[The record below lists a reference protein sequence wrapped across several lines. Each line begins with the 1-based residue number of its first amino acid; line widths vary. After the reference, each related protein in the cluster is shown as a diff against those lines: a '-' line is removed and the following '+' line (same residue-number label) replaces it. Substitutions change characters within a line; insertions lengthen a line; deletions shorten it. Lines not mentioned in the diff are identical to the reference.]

1 MRWNRFALGRTARVL
16 FASSC
21 LLLAG
26 CAAVMQT
33 AVSHDPLP
41 PLAPGNARLIIYRER
56 AELCDSQ
63 SSTVLSLNNV
73 PTATTQNDAVLYRDV
88 APGAY
93 TITVS
98 PTLPFPNQ
106 FKTITLKPGDVTY
119 VQIGTLPKLA
129 DMSPT
134 ERSDQDTFI
143 VSIVDPATGAYQIY
157 NLRQI
162 PG

>member
-1 MRWNRFALGRTARVL
+1 MRLKRSIFGRAARVL

-33 AVSHDPLP
+33 AGPHDPLP
-41 PLAPGNARLIIYRER
+41 PLAPGTARLIVYRE
-56 AELCDSQ
+56 ANYTDSQ
-63 SSTVLSLNNV
+63 SWTVLSLNNV
-73 PTATTQNDAVLYRDV
+73 PTATTQNDTVLYRDV
-88 APGAY
+88 APGVY
-93 TITVS
+93 SISVS

-106 FKTITLKPGDVTY
+106 FKTVTLKPGDVTY
-119 VQIGTLPKLA
+119 VQIGTLAKLA

-143 VSIVDPATGAYQIY
+143 VSIVDPATGAYQVY

-162 PG
+162 QG

>member
-1 MRWNRFALGRTARVL
+1 MRLKRSAFSRAARVL

-26 CAAVMQT
+26 CSTVMQT
-33 AVSHDPLP
+33 AGTHGPLP
-41 PLAPGNARLIIYRER
+41 PLPPGTARLIVYRE
-56 AELCDSQ
+56 ANYTDSQ

-73 PTATTQNDAVLYRDV
+73 PTATAQNDAVLYRDV
-88 APGAY
+88 APGVY
-93 TITVS
+93 SITVS
-98 PTLPFPNQ
+98 PTLPYPNQ

-134 ERSDQDTFI
+134 QRSDQDTFI
-143 VSIVDPATGAYQIY
+143 VSIVDTATGAYQVY